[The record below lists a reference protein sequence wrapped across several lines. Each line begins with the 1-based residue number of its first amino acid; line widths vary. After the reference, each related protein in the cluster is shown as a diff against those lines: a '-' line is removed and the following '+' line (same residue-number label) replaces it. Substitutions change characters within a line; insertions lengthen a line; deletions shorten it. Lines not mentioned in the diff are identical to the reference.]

1 LKNDVLSLARAQS
14 CVDYLIQKGVSSQ
27 RLTAVGMGEKE
38 PFTISQGYTGLGA
51 DKFKGNDVMTER
63 YIKSLSAE
71 NQEVA
76 NQINRRTDFKVLSDD
91 YVPTEASFEEDD
103 GDFVSNKKSET
114 QIGQTITLSAKDRS
128 LGKIAMN
135 NGMNVVE
142 LKKLN
147 AGLRGARPLPGM
159 VIKVTKN
166 GDYKSFDESHY
177 QVQRGDILRTIA
189 KKTGSGLKDIRE
201 LNDFKNDKDL
211 IVGSWIQIK

>member
-1 LKNDVLSLARAQS
+1 
-14 CVDYLIQKGVSSQ
+14 
-27 RLTAVGMGEKE
+27 
-38 PFTISQGYTGLGA
+38 
-51 DKFKGNDVMTER
+51 MTER
-63 YIKSLSAE
+63 YIKSLSAD

-91 YVPTEASFEEDD
+91 YVPSVIEVSEE
-103 GDFVSNKKSET
+103 GGALTSTKKDENP
-114 QIGQTITLSAKDRS
+114 IGQTITLSAKDRS
-128 LGKIAMN
+128 LGKIAMA

-166 GDYKSFDESHY
+166 GDYKSFDENHY
-177 QVQRGDILRTIA
+177 QVQRGDLLRTIA

-201 LNDFKNDKDL
+201 LNGFKNDKDL
-211 IVGSWIQIK
+211 IIGSWIQIR